1 MKKTLLSLLI
11 VSSMLVACNHDDD
24 TFKTYQY
31 DEQRFYMLTAD
42 EQMWPGGEP
51 LPVDNIYSIQWPASN
66 TFSPDVTLELL
77 QRCFH
82 DSTANSLSEAT
93 NHWLSNTWF
102 YDEDSQYIHKE
113 TVDSIGNPEHYSYGR
128 LEGKIVRDSNLATF
142 IFTTETFMAFAA
154 HGNHTATYT
163 LVDLDTK
170 QIVHLNDLVDT
181 AQLGEVIVRAIED
194 LTVNKD
200 VYDCLFDEFRNAQKF
215 PVPSNFF
222 IDSTRSCINLVYGL
236 YDIAPYA
243 CGIQTVVMPIFWL
256 SKHIPLTPYC
266 KELFGEGCSID

>member
-1 MKKTLLSLLI
+1 
-11 VSSMLVACNHDDD
+11 
-24 TFKTYQY
+24 
-31 DEQRFYMLTAD
+31 
-42 EQMWPGGEP
+42 
-51 LPVDNIYSIQWPASN
+51 
-66 TFSPDVTLELL
+66 
-77 QRCFH
+77 
-82 DSTANSLSEAT
+82 
-93 NHWLSNTWF
+93 
-102 YDEDSQYIHKE
+102 
-113 TVDSIGNPEHYSYGR
+113 
-128 LEGKIVRDSNLATF
+128 
-142 IFTTETFMAFAA
+142 MAFAA